1 VNKPTVI
8 ELSDF
13 ATCLRRWNVQAMFC
27 KWLINKILF
36 GKDSECVTPVD
47 CLKLL
52 MYVLHI
58 LNQNIGGYR
67 MKNRYFNVVELL
79 LIVVM
84 AVIMAGGIF
93 AYHHPEL
100 GAKCLGAAGTIW

>member
-1 VNKPTVI
+1 
-8 ELSDF
+8 
-13 ATCLRRWNVQAMFC
+13 
-27 KWLINKILF
+27 
-36 GKDSECVTPVD
+36 
-47 CLKLL
+47 
-52 MYVLHI
+52 
-58 LNQNIGGYR
+58 

-100 GAKCLGAAGTIW
+100 GARCLGAVGAIW